1 MTVSSTPLSP
11 MSYLATLGPVGHI
24 SMAPGTVGSALAVVF
39 GYYIAGYGTVVML
52 ALTVL
57 VFIIGVFAS
66 NSYIEAPGRKDPPEV
81 IIDEVAGQWLA
92 LILLPHEVVWYVI
105 GFVLFRFFDI
115 LKPGPVKAVEAFNG
129 GIGVMADD
137 LVAGL
142 LTGICLWATSQ
153 LL

>member
-1 MTVSSTPLSP
+1 MTVSSPQLSP

-24 SMAPGTVGSALAVVF
+24 GLAPGTIGSALAAVS
-39 GYYIAGYGTVVML
+39 GYYIAGYGAGAMVT
-52 ALTVL
+52 LTVL
-57 VFIIGVFAS
+57 VFIIGAFAA
-66 NSYIEAPGRKDPPEV
+66 NGYIEATGRKDPPEV

-115 LKPGPVKAVEAFNG
+115 LKPGPVKTVEALDG

-142 LTGICLWATSQ
+142 LTGFCLWIASQ

>member
-24 SMAPGTVGSALAVVF
+24 SRAPGTIGSALAAIF
-39 GYYIAGYGTVVML
+39 GYHIAEYGTVVMV

-57 VFIIGVFAS
+57 VTIVGIFAA
-66 NSYIEAPGRKDPPEV
+66 NSYIEATGRKDPPEV
-81 IIDEVAGQWLA
+81 IIDEVVGQWLA
-92 LILLPHEVVWYVI
+92 LTLLPHEVMWYVI
-105 GFVLFRFFDI
+105 GFVLFRIFDI
-115 LKPGPVKAVEAFNG
+115 LKPGPIKTVEGLNG

-137 LVAGL
+137 LIAGL
-142 LTGICLWATSQ
+142 LTGLCLWTASQ